1 MIFQG
6 IFENFPTDFQSSQQI
21 YVKAILVLP
30 LKMASCIKSLGLGPK
45 MLEFKPKTLKFKKPK
60 PYLNQGL

>member
-1 MIFQG
+1 MVLCKNHFSATI
-6 IFENFPTDFQSSQQI
+6 ENALMYSR
-21 YVKAILVLP
+21 
-30 LKMASCIKSLGLGPK
+30 LGLGPK